1 VSSNTVLTL
10 ELELLMELEDIE
22 ELDCVELEEL

>member
-1 VSSNTVLTL
+1 VSSKTVRTL